1 MKVNVFKSSN
11 IMKLAM
17 ICIAVTVSFV
27 TADTYYV
34 LPSSSEARCPSN
46 HDCVV
51 LSEINDDFIKSSSS
65 LNVSLWFFPGNHT
78 LSFNLTVKDAFYFS
92 MQSNDHH
99 GSRDG
104 SPTPQIYCEFYTRLH
119 FLNITHVKIDG
130 ITIHKCLENVICI
143 VDEFEVDNTD
153 FIGDDVLR
161 GRALVVEESNML
173 LTGSSF
179 QLFTGLTTGGAIF
192 LLGGSAFISNC
203 TFIRNSASKGGG
215 VYVKNSLNTF
225 ITNTTF
231 TEHPYICRTKPQ
243 CSGGALY
250 SKTSTIMITKCNFHD
265 NKVQFGVN
273 NTYMGTVT
281 LYRSNG
287 SIIGSNFTRNIA
299 SGGAAVYIV
308 FGTINVTN
316 SYFYHNKAIKEHW
329 VKVPSGGTISCRHCK
344 ILINGSTFGYN
355 SGKMYGGAL
364 FALRGHVMIN
374 SCRFYSNMAEV
385 YGGAINT
392 ISKTFVYMSGKTIFE
407 NNKAYYG
414 AAFHALGSDVTT
426 SGYLS
431 VINNTAQL
439 GVVGIIYSRATF
451 KDNTLFSDN
460 NGSLLVHSGEVTIT
474 GKSTFTKNRNNQAED
489 STNDFV
495 SPEGGGV
502 ILIVSRLIVQG
513 PITLSL
519 NTAVNGGG
527 LLAISSTVICNS
539 SYTVIGNTAT
549 NTGGGIYLYQSELSI
564 SGVLKLI
571 NNIAHA
577 DGGGIHLASSF
588 LKLVQPFSYELGTLF
603 VQSNSAYRYGGGAY
617 FEGGSRLIVIR
628 YKKFNAQFINNS
640 ATYGGGIYVADDTNT
655 ATCASGYSQT
665 LTTATQSEC
674 FFQLSRVTRY
684 NYTAIITNAFRFHKN
699 QANLIGADLFGGLL
713 DRCTVNIFGKRVRY
727 SSISGYANKIS
738 NTSTSKPV
746 RICKCNSKDDTDCDA
761 EHNAI
766 KVYKGEKFSLY
777 IAAIDH
783 LRHMVNAT
791 VHSYLD
797 SSLGRLGEGEQ
808 VQNIGSNCE
817 KLSFSI
823 LSPTQTEELVMYAD
837 GPCKHLGISPLRL
850 HVDFHP
856 CRCPLGFELNEHI
869 KNRCV
874 CGCHHKL
881 LGILKVSDC
890 NSTTL
895 LITRNKP
902 FWIAQHDT
910 ETIMTVQ
917 QCPSDYC
924 QPALPPVYFD
934 LNASDG
940 ANVLCKFDRS
950 GPLCGTCKEGFTL
963 SLGSSKCIHCPTYW
977 PALLCIIIV
986 ITILAGILVVTLI
999 LLLNLTVAK
1008 GTLNGIILYSNI
1020 FAINSGLFML
1030 FERHNVLTIFIAWLN
1045 LDIGFDVCFI
1055 KDMNTYIKVW
1065 LQLLFPM
1072 YLIFLVILIIVIST
1086 FSRKFANIVGKR
1098 NPVATLAT
1106 LILVSY
1112 AKILHNI
1119 IEIFSFATVHYIPI
1133 DGYNSSWSKIA
1144 WLRDASIAYLSAKH
1158 IPLFI
1163 VALMILMIG
1172 MPYTIALTTWQCLV
1186 QLSDR
1191 AVFKWVR
1198 YPKMSSFI
1206 DAYHAP
1212 YVARNRYWTGL
1223 LLLARVVLYLTSA
1236 VNVSGEP
1243 SFNLLAVSL
1252 TITSILLLHAYSGMR
1267 IYKNWVIDV
1276 IDFTTYCNILT
1287 FTITKFYILRTD
1299 GSHATLSIISI
1310 SIQFVVFTFTMVYH
1324 VITETSVQSWMKKCN
1339 RRKSLFLPE
1348 LNTHLLGND
1357 ENSVEQTVTFS
1368 EVTIGSGTRREQEET
1383 VALF

>member
-1 MKVNVFKSSN
+1 
-11 IMKLAM
+11 MKLAM

-27 TADTYYV
+27 NADIYYV
-34 LPSSSEARCPSN
+34 LPSSEIRCPSN
-46 HDCVV
+46 CDCVV
-51 LSEINDDFIKSSSS
+51 LSEIDDDFIKSSSS
-65 LNVSLWFFPGNHT
+65 LNVSLLLFPGNHT
-78 LSFNLTVKDAFYFS
+78 LSSNLTVTDTSYFS
-92 MQSNDHH
+92 VQSSGHH
-99 GSRDG
+99 SLRDG
-104 SPTPQIYCEFYTRLH
+104 SPKPEIYCELYTRLR

-130 ITIHKCLENVICI
+130 LTINKCLENDILM

-153 FIGDDVLR
+153 FFGDDVLK
-161 GRALVVEESNML
+161 GRALVVEESTMF
-173 LTGSSF
+173 LTGSNF

-192 LLGGSAFISNC
+192 FLGGSAFISNC

-215 VYVKNSLNTF
+215 VYVKKSLNTS
-225 ITNTTF
+225 IINSTF
-231 TEHPYICRTKPQ
+231 TEHPYICRTKSE
-243 CSGGALY
+243 CNGGALY
-250 SKTSTIMITKCNFHD
+250 SETSTIMIMKCNFHD

-273 NTYMGTVT
+273 NTYRGAVA
-281 LYRSNG
+281 LYKSNG
-287 SIIGSNFTRNIA
+287 LIIDSNFTRNIA
-299 SGGAAVYIV
+299 SGGAAVYIYS
-308 FGTINVTN
+308 GTINVTN

-329 VKVPSGGTISCRHCK
+329 AITLHGGTICCRHCK
-344 ILINGSTFGYN
+344 ILVNGSNFGYN
-355 SGKMYGGAL
+355 SGKEYGGAL

-374 SCRFYSNMAEV
+374 SCNFYSNAAEV
-385 YGGAINT
+385 YGGAIYT
-392 ISKTFVYMSGKTIFE
+392 ILETVVHISGQTTFE
-407 NNKAYYG
+407 NNTAYYG

-426 SGYLS
+426 SGNLS
-431 VINNTAQL
+431 VINNTAQH
-439 GVVGIIYSRATF
+439 GVVSIIYSRATF
-451 KDNTLFSDN
+451 KDNTLFSEN
-460 NGSLLVHSGEVTIT
+460 NGSLFVQSGEVTIT
-474 GKSTFTKNRNNQAED
+474 GKSTFTKNSNNQAKD
-489 STNDFV
+489 STDNFV
-495 SPEGGGV
+495 SQEGGGV
-502 ILIVSRLIVQG
+502 TLTVSRLVLQG

-519 NTAVNGGG
+519 NMAANGGG
-527 LLAISSTVICNS
+527 LLAISSTVICYS
-539 SYTVIGNTAT
+539 SFTVIGNTAT
-549 NTGGGIYLYQSELSI
+549 NTGGGIYLYQSELSM
-564 SGVLKLI
+564 SGVLNLTS
-571 NNIAHA
+571 NIAYA

-588 LKLVQPFSYELGTLF
+588 LKLVQALSYGSRSFIKGTLF

-617 FEGGSRLIVIR
+617 VEAGSRLIVIR

-655 ATCASGYSQT
+655 GTCASGYSQT

-674 FFQLSRVTRY
+674 FFQLSRVIYY
-684 NYTAIITNAFRFHKN
+684 NKKAIITNAFRFHQN
-699 QANLIGADLFGGLL
+699 QANLTGADLFGGLL

-738 NTSTSKPV
+738 NTSTSEPV
-746 RICKCNSKDDTDCDA
+746 RICKCNSKDDTECDT

-766 KVYKGEKFSLY
+766 KVHKGEKFSLY

-783 LRHMVNAT
+783 LRHKLNAT

-808 VQNIGSNCE
+808 VQSIESNCE
-817 KLSFSI
+817 KISFSI
-823 LSPTQTEELVMYAD
+823 LSPTQTEELVMYAG

-850 HVDFHP
+850 RVDFHP

-910 ETIMTVQ
+910 ETIVTVQ

-924 QPALPPVYFD
+924 QPALSPVDFN

-940 ANVLCKFDRS
+940 ADVLCKFDRS
-950 GPLCGTCKEGFTL
+950 GPLCGTCKKGFTL
-963 SLGSSKCIHCPTYW
+963 SLGSSKCIRCPTYW

-986 ITILAGILVVTLI
+986 ITILAGILLVTLI

-1020 FAINSGLFML
+1020 FAINSGLFMP

-1045 LDIGFDVCFI
+1045 LNIGFDVCFI

-1106 LILVSY
+1106 LILLSY

-1144 WLRDASIAYLSAKH
+1144 WLRDASITYLSAKH

-1310 SIQFVVFTFTMVYH
+1310 SIQFVVFAFTMVYH
-1324 VITETSVQSWMKKCN
+1324 IITETSVQSWMKKCN

-1368 EVTIGSGTRREQEET
+1368 EVTIGSGMRREQEET